1 MNELKLFC
9 SEKFGQIR
17 TVVKEHEILFAATD
31 VARCLGYSNPQK
43 AVRDHCK
50 LEGVNEMDTPT
61 KNQYGATVIQ
71 KMKFI
76 TKGNVLRL
84 VAKSTL
90 PQAEKIESWIFDEV
104 IPSVLETGG
113 YISTNPSDTPEE
125 IMARALIVAQKTIEQ
140 SRQRIQMLESEN
152 ESLTQE
158 NRALAPRAAYTDKV
172 LQSAS
177 TYTFTQMAIEPMSN
191 KQALQV
197 FEHYKVRTVWD
208 EVSQKWYFSVTD
220 VVGVLTDSANPSA
233 YWRKL
238 KQRLKNEGN
247 ESVTNCHRLK
257 LLASDG
263 KRYLTDVADTEQL
276 FRLIQSIPSPKAEPF
291 KQWMAHV
298 ATIRI
303 DQMMNPEL
311 SIEQAREDYR
321 KKGYSERWINQRMKG
336 IEARNELTEEWDKR
350 GVQKKQYAILTD
362 DITKT
367 WSDRTTS
374 QYKQLKR
381 LDPKKKESLRDNM
394 TTIELALNTL
404 AEASTTEISR
414 KVKPKTFAENRAVA
428 QKGGN
433 VAKIARNNL
442 EEQLGRS
449 VITSQRASDY
459 LPQQLKR
466 EELESKNDDN
476 DEA

>member
-1 MNELKLFC
+1 
-9 SEKFGQIR
+9 
-17 TVVKEHEILFAATD
+17 
-31 VARCLGYSNPQK
+31 
-43 AVRDHCK
+43 
-50 LEGVNEMDTPT
+50 
-61 KNQYGATVIQ
+61 
-71 KMKFI
+71 
-76 TKGNVLRL
+76 
-84 VAKSTL
+84 
-90 PQAEKIESWIFDEV
+90 
-104 IPSVLETGG
+104 
-113 YISTNPSDTPEE
+113 
-125 IMARALIVAQKTIEQ
+125 
-140 SRQRIQMLESEN
+140 
-152 ESLTQE
+152 
-158 NRALAPRAAYTDKV
+158 
-172 LQSAS
+172 
-177 TYTFTQMAIEPMSN
+177 MSN

-208 EVSQKWYFSVTD
+208 EESQKWYFSVVD
-220 VVGVLTDSANPSA
+220 VCGVLTDSPNPRK
-233 YWRKL
+233 YWSVL
-238 KQRLKNEGN
+238 KSRLKKEGN
-247 ESVTNCHRLK
+247 ETATNCSRLK
-257 LLASDG
+257 ILAEDG
-263 KRYLTDVADTEQL
+263 KMRLTDVADTEQL

-303 DQMMNPEL
+303 DQMINPEL

-374 QYKQLKR
+374 QYKKLKR

-414 KVKPKTFAENRAVA
+414 KIKPKTFAENRSVA
-428 QKGGN
+428 KKGGN

-459 LPQQLKR
+459 LPQQQKQRQLGMD
-466 EELESKNDDN
+466 EGNN
-476 DEA
+476 DEE